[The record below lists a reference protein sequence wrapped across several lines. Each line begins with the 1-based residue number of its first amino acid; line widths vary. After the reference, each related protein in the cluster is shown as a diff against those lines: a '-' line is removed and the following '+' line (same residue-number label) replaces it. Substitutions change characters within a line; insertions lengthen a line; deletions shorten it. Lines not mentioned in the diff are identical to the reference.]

1 MQFQYNGMPL
11 PLPQWFVQ
19 GHNAN
24 PKKVNYSENVSTYI
38 RNTVTD
44 YNKLLN
50 ELNQRSFYKPQE
62 RLPFSA
68 FCMPYIYI
76 IHHFKG
82 TGYFLKKFPVLSLPL
97 VNKIQQ
103 GCVDALKA
111 LKTVYDKV
119 SFSDDCILMIDEMY
133 LQKSA

>member
-1 MQFQYNGMPL
+1 MQFQYIGMPL

-24 PKKVNYSENVSTYI
+24 PKKINYSENVSTYI

-62 RLPFSA
+62 RLTYSA

-103 GCVDALKA
+103 GGVDALKA
-111 LKTVYDKV
+111 LKTVYDKG